1 MKTGEAKSSF
11 KDQRRGW
18 MVTVIALLTALFM
31 ASGLTM
37 SSAAAATPAPGSVPS
52 LLPTTNPM
60 PLTEPVTD
68 PSKFLSTAEAGAIR
82 NEIAL
87 VASRGINTYVVLVPD
102 FSGYDPTDWCSQAGN
117 QSSLSGD
124 SIIFAL
130 AYEERDSSWCT
141 NISEGSEVIRDRDI
155 DRAWDD
161 ALSVAGQVDPMDGA
175 TASEA
180 AVTFVSGIGDSIG
193 SGSSGGSSE
202 GGGSTFLGFIIFA
215 LVIGLL
221 VLIFTR
227 KGRKKK
233 ARLKNAG
240 MSAPGGPKAQEE
252 RIGAAQQQLL
262 AADELLRSAADEV
275 QFARAEFGY
284 AQADTLDAAVQTAQ
298 QAVAQSFLLLPKLQ
312 DPIPL
317 NEKAQVADQILRT
330 IAQVMPPVQ
339 QAQAELKQMR
349 DSQTNADQRLFDLEA
364 RLNEAQSQVQR
375 SRQTLQDLQL
385 RFTPTQLQSL
395 QNQPAQAEAL
405 IGAAR
410 RNCDEARSLLTSD
423 RGAAVES
430 LDRATTQL
438 QSALAALSAV
448 NTAEQTISQS
458 NQVLGNAIA
467 SITADLDDVTR
478 LAANQGNF
486 QSLVRDAQAA
496 IQAGQAARNGQGD
509 PLSAMQQ
516 LRNAEDALDRALAPL
531 RSANDQRARGVS
543 LAAERVMAAQ
553 TMVSQAEAML
563 SANRSS
569 GSMQARTSLANA
581 QAQLAQARSLQQSDP
596 QASINASNAAL
607 AAAQNA
613 MNSLQYS
620 QPQPVNYRSTGNN
633 SLLWGVLLG
642 QMLGGGGSNR
652 GGGFGGSGG
661 GFGGSRGGFG
671 GGSRGGG
678 SFGGGSRGGGGFRGG
693 GGGFRGSSGGGGRGK
708 F

>member
-1 MKTGEAKSSF
+1 MNIGKARSYF
-11 KDQRRGW
+11 KDQRRGLAATF
-18 MVTVIALLTALFM
+18 VALLTALLVVT
-31 ASGLTM
+31 GLAV
-37 SSAAAATPAPGSVPS
+37 SPAAAAPPAPGTVPS
-52 LLPTTNPM
+52 LLPATNPM
-60 PLTEPVTD
+60 PLTDPVTD

-87 VASRGINTYVVLVPD
+87 VAGRGIDTYVVLVPD

-130 AYEERDSSWCT
+130 AYEERDSAWCT
-141 NISEGSEVIRDRDI
+141 NISEDSDVISDRAV

-161 ALSVAGQVDPMDGA
+161 ALSVAGQTDPMDGA

-215 LVIGLL
+215 LVIGLF
-221 VLIFTR
+221 VLIFNR
-227 KGRKKK
+227 RGKKK
-233 ARLKNAG
+233 KDKLKNAG

-284 AQADTLDAAVQTAQ
+284 AQADSLDAAVQTAQ
-298 QAVAQSFLLLPKLQ
+298 QAIGQSFLLLPKLQ
-312 DPIPL
+312 DPISL
-317 NEKAQVADQILRT
+317 NEKAQVADQILKT

-339 QAQAELKQMR
+339 KAQTELKQMR

-364 RLNEAQSQVQR
+364 RLNEAQSQVQS
-375 SRQTLQDLQL
+375 SRQALQDLQL

-405 IGAAR
+405 IQAAR
-410 RNCDEARSLLTSD
+410 RNCEEARSQLGSN

-438 QSALAALSAV
+438 QSALAALGAV

-478 LAANQGNF
+478 LAANQVNF

-496 IQAGQAARNGQGD
+496 IQSGQAARNGQGD
-509 PLSAMQQ
+509 PLAAMQQ

-531 RSANDQRARGVS
+531 RSANDQRTRGAS
-543 LAAERVMAAQ
+543 LASERVAAAQ

-652 GGGFGGSGG
+652 GGGFGGSSRGG
-661 GFGGSRGGFG
+661 GSGGGFG

-678 SFGGGSRGGGGFRGG
+678 SFGGSSRGGGGFRGG